1 MKMNLDVLREALYA
15 RENEMAAQFEAV
27 REAIYAHPE
36 LGCEALRLRGRMVGW
51 TLHFGLN

>member
-36 LGCEALRLRGRMVGW
+36 LGCEEAGRLIICVS
-51 TLHFGLN
+51 